1 MFKKAGSFKKFKM
14 KNLIKIDNDI
24 VKIIK
29 KEKKKEEK
37 LFIFFL

>member
-1 MFKKAGSFKKFKM
+1 M

-37 LFIFFL
+37 LFVFFL

>member
-14 KNLIKIDNDI
+14 KNLIKIDKNI
-24 VKIIK
+24 EKIIK